1 MTLRDL
7 EGLKNV
13 DLNKVDRNMVTDID
27 DIIINQNKPKEE
39 RFKEYF
45 EMTRNPYLVKCGDT
59 LIKMSFAD
67 TDVLLEECIKRYLI
81 ECLNDSL

>member
-59 LIKMSFAD
+59 LIKMSFAY

-81 ECLNDSL
+81 ECLNDRL